1 MKKKSISVFEFNR
14 RFRTDNACLRT
25 IEKIRWP
32 NGFIC
37 PKCGHD
43 EGYRLRKRRV
53 IECAVC
59 KYQSSV
65 TAGTIF
71 HRTQIPLVK
80 WFWMIFL
87 IAQDKGGASALRL
100 SKQVNVNFKTAWRI
114 SHKIRRAMSRE
125 DNKIIK
131 LTGIIE
137 LDEAYFGGKHR
148 KTQVLVAI
156 EKDDKRAG
164 KLIMKRILGKTASEP
179 EVQRVV
185 RSHVNNQSQQYFVT
199 DCASAHHVL
208 KTMGHKLETHKSTPG
223 SAAFHLPLVHLA
235 ISLAKT
241 FVLGTYHGVSRKYL
255 QKYLDEF
262 CFRFNRRLKEG
273 SIYKSLIRA
282 CVLTAPRLGYLH

>member
-14 RFRTDNACLRT
+14 RFRTDKDCLRV

-37 PKCGHD
+37 PKCEHSD
-43 EGYRLRKRRV
+43 GYRLSKRRV

-59 KYQSSV
+59 KYQTSI

-71 HRTQIPLVK
+71 HKTQIPLVK

-100 SKQVNVNFKTAWRI
+100 SKQVDVNFKTAWRI
-114 SHKIRRAMSRE
+114 LHKIRRAMSRE
-125 DNKIIK
+125 DNKIVK
-131 LTGIIE
+131 LAGVIE
-137 LDEAYFGGKHR
+137 LDEAFFGKKHS
-148 KTQVLVAI
+148 KVQVLVAI
-156 EKDDKRAG
+156 EKGEEGAG
-164 KLIMKRILGKTASEP
+164 KLIMKRIFGKTASDP
-179 EVQRVV
+179 EIKRVV
-185 RSHVNNQSQQYFVT
+185 KAHINNESKQYFVT
-199 DCASAHHVL
+199 DCASAHNVL
-208 KTMGHKLETHKSTPG
+208 TTMGHKLESHKSTPE
-223 SAAFHLPLVHLA
+223 SASTHLKLVHLA

-241 FVLGTYHGVSRKYL
+241 FILGTYHGVGRKYL

-282 CVLTAPRLGYLH
+282 CVLTTPRLGYLH